1 MKMKTVSIV
10 GRPNVGKSTLF
21 NAISGKK
28 KAITSDIPGTT
39 RDRVEAVITIDSKKV
54 ILADTGGYDEDND
67 KLKSLVRE
75 ETLKAVTISDILVF
89 LVDGKSGLIPLDKE
103 LADIVRK
110 SGKQVIPVV
119 SKSDVKKTIETANEI
134 YELGFGEYLLVSAE
148 HKIGIGDLLDRIASL
163 LEENMETEEDEK
175 IIKVSIVGRPNAGKS
190 SIANCLTGSERVI
203 VSEIP
208 GTTIDSIDILIETEN
223 GKMLIIDNPGI
234 RKKMKVKEKIERES
248 VLTGIG
254 TLRMCD
260 IAILVIDSSDG
271 LTDQDLKIANLIHG
285 ENSGFI
291 LVCNKWDLINEDM
304 SSQKEF
310 INFANMRLGKLD
322 YAVILPVSAKTGMGI
337 KGIFREINHLSRKMK
352 QKLSTS
358 SLNRL
363 LESIEK
369 EHHHPL
375 APGGKMV
382 KFKYIHQL
390 RASKPL
396 FQVFANHP
404 ELVEKTYIR
413 YMENKIRESFD
424 LKGLPV
430 KFKFMKK

>member
-1 MKMKTVSIV
+1 MNIKTVSII

-21 NAISGKK
+21 NAISGKKK

-39 RDRVEAVITIDSKKV
+39 RDRVEAVITIESKKI

-67 KLKSLVRE
+67 RLKALVRE
-75 ETLKAVTISDILVF
+75 ETLKAVDISDILIF
-89 LVDGKSGLIPLDKE
+89 LIDGKSGVIPLDRE
-103 LADIVRK
+103 LAGIVRK

-119 SKSDVKKTIETANEI
+119 NKSDVKKTIETANEI

-148 HKIGIGDLLDRIASL
+148 HKIGISDLLEKIASL
-163 LEENMETEEDEK
+163 LEESPEAEKDEK

-190 SIANCLTGSERVI
+190 SIANCITASDRVI

-234 RKKMKVKEKIERES
+234 RKKMKVTEKIERES
-248 VLTGIG
+248 VVTGIS
-254 TLRMCD
+254 TLKMCD

-271 LTDQDLKIANLIHG
+271 ITDQDLKIANLIHG
-285 ENSGFI
+285 ENTGFI
-291 LVCNKWDLINEDM
+291 LACNKWDLIKEDM
-304 SSQKEF
+304 SSQNEF
-310 INFANMRLGKLD
+310 IKFANMRLGKLD
-322 YAVILPVSAKTGMGI
+322 YAVILPVSSKTGMGI
-337 KGIFREINHLSRKMK
+337 NVILREIIKLSKKMEK
-352 QKLSTS
+352 KLSTS
-358 SLNRL
+358 ALNRL

-375 APGGKMV
+375 ASGKMV
-382 KFKYIHQL
+382 KLKYIHQL
-390 RASKPL
+390 PASKPL
-396 FQVFANHP
+396 FQVFTNHP
-404 ELVEKTYIR
+404 QLIDKTYIR
-413 YMENKIRESFD
+413 YMENKLRASFD

-430 KFKFMKK
+430 KFRFRKK